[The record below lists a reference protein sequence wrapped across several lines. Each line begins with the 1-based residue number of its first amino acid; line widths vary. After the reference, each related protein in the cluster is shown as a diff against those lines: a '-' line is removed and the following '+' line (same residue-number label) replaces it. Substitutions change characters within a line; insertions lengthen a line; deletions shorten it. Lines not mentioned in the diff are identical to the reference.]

1 MASNPLDRSN
11 VTRIITK
18 SLGGTDENPASRA
31 PLRNATEAIAVLS
44 HACMVAVDFK
54 LLGFEEDDRIDEA
67 NDLESLKALPSQWS
81 SSTSSLGF
89 RYSHNQSAM
98 KFLLRINRL
107 GGKIVIM
114 ALGLGD
120 DKTATLELVTKD
132 WISESFFSEDTSSS
146 DSRRPVEEAY
156 ISPSR
161 ISDLIASFKSNII
174 QKLVP
179 GLHKP
184 GYEEAAEA
192 VTSTSTTTSSSNQRR
207 EGSGR
212 PPRPPGMEGPGD
224 YDPLRIPSR
233 GGPPRPFRSPED
245 PPGFED
251 EYEINRP
258 PGNPWGF
265 PSGGVGGG
273 RNPYRIGDDDLNP
286 PGLGANPTLRGPFFG
301 EEGGNGMF
309 VGPNH
314 PMFGGRQ
321 GGGVPD
327 PRFPPGS
334 RYDPVGPGGGPQG
347 GFGGPRGRFPRGPG
361 GGFGGF
367 GSGDFI

>member
-1 MASNPLDRSN
+1 MASNPLDRSH
-11 VTRIITK
+11 ITK
-18 SLGGTDENPASRA
+18 LISTSLGGTDENPSSRA
-31 PLRNATEAIAVLS
+31 PLRSSTEAIAVLA
-44 HACMVAVDFK
+44 HACMIAVDFK
-54 LLGFEEDDRIDEA
+54 LLGFDEDDRIDEA
-67 NDLESLKALPSQWS
+67 IYNGSLKPLPSQWNP
-81 SSTSSLGF
+81 STSSYGF

-98 KFLLRINRL
+98 KFLIKVNRL

-120 DKTATLELVTKD
+120 DKTATMEIVTKD
-132 WISESFFSEDTSSS
+132 WISESFFADDAGAETK
-146 DSRRPVEEAY
+146 RPVGEAY

-161 ISDLIASFKSNII
+161 MSDLIATFKTSII

-192 VTSTSTTTSSSNQRR
+192 VTSAANASSSR
-207 EGSGR
+207 EREATGR
-212 PPRPPGMEGPGD
+212 PPPPPGMQRPDD
-224 YDPLRIPSR
+224 YDPLRIPPRNPR
-233 GGPPRPFRSPED
+233 GTYPGNPDD

-251 EYEINRP
+251 EYEVNRP

-265 PSGGVGGG
+265 PAGG
-273 RNPYRIGDDDLNP
+273 RNPLRIGDDDLNP
-286 PGLGANPTLRGPFFG
+286 PGLGRNPPLRGPFFG
-301 EEGGNGMF
+301 EDDGNGMH

-321 GGGVPD
+321 GGGFAD

-334 RYDPVGPGGGPQG
+334 RYDPIGPGGGPQG
-347 GFGGPRGRFPRGPG
+347 GFGGPRGGLPRGPG
-361 GGFGGF
+361 GPGSGFGGF

>member
-11 VTRIITK
+11 IVKLINT
-18 SLGGTDENPASRA
+18 SLGGSDENPASRV
-31 PLRNATEAIAVLS
+31 PLRNPIEAVAVLT
-44 HACMVAVDFK
+44 HACMIAVDFK
-54 LLGFEEDDRIDEA
+54 LLGFEEDDRIDEPI
-67 NDLESLKALPSQWS
+67 DSTSLKALPSQWC
-81 SSTSSLGF
+81 SSTSSYGF

-98 KFLLRINRL
+98 KFLIKVNRL
-107 GGKIVIM
+107 GGKVIIM
-114 ALGLGD
+114 ALGIGD
-120 DKTATLELVTKD
+120 DKTATMEITKND
-132 WISESFFSEDTSSS
+132 WISESFFSEDTG
-146 DSRRPVEEAY
+146 DSKRPVEEAF
-156 ISPSR
+156 ISPFR
-161 ISDLIASFKSNII
+161 MSDLIATFKRSII

-179 GLHKP
+179 GLNKP

-192 VTSTSTTTSSSNQRR
+192 IDSAASASGSNQRR
-207 EGSGR
+207 EGTGR
-212 PPRPPGMEGPGD
+212 PPPPPGMQGPGD

-233 GGPPRPFRSPED
+233 HPPRPSPGNPGD

-265 PSGGVGGG
+265 PGGHGGG

-286 PGLGANPTLRGPFFG
+286 PGLGPNPPLRGPFFG
-301 EEGGNGMF
+301 EEGGNGMY

-321 GGGVPD
+321 GGVPD

-334 RYDPVGPGGGPQG
+334 RYDPIGPGGGPQG
-347 GFGGPRGRFPRGPG
+347 GFGGPRGGLPRGPG
-361 GGFGGF
+361 GPGSGFGGF

>member
-1 MASNPLDRSN
+1 MALNPLDRSN
-11 VTRIITK
+11 VTKIITT

-31 PLRNATEAIAVLS
+31 PLRSSTEAIAVLT
-44 HACMVAVDFK
+44 HACMIAVDFK
-54 LLGFEEDDRIDEA
+54 LLGFDEDDRIDEA
-67 NDLESLKALPSQWS
+67 IELSSLKPLPSQWS
-81 SSTSSLGF
+81 TSTSSYGF
-89 RYSHNQSAM
+89 RYSHTQSAM
-98 KFLLRINRL
+98 KFLIKVNRL
-107 GGKIVIM
+107 GGKVVIM
-114 ALGLGD
+114 ALGVGD
-120 DKTATLELVTKD
+120 DKTATMEVITKD
-132 WISESFFSEDTSSS
+132 WISESFFADDAAEMK
-146 DSRRPVEEAY
+146 RPVGEAY

-161 ISDLIASFKSNII
+161 LSDLIATFKTSII

-192 VTSTSTTTSSSNQRR
+192 VTSAASSSSQRR
-207 EGSGR
+207 EGTGR
-212 PPRPPGMEGPGD
+212 PPRPPGMERPDD
-224 YDPLRIPSR
+224 YDPLRIPPR
-233 GGPPRPFRSPED
+233 NPQRPFPGNPDD

-265 PSGGVGGG
+265 PGGGIGGGGG
-273 RNPYRIGDDDLNP
+273 RNPFRIGDDDLNP
-286 PGLGANPTLRGPFFG
+286 PGLGRNPPLRGPLFG
-301 EEGGNGMF
+301 EEEGNGMF

-334 RYDPVGPGGGPQG
+334 RYDPIGPGGGPQG
-347 GFGGPRGRFPRGPG
+347 GFGGPRGGLPRGPG
-361 GGFGGF
+361 GPGSGFGGF